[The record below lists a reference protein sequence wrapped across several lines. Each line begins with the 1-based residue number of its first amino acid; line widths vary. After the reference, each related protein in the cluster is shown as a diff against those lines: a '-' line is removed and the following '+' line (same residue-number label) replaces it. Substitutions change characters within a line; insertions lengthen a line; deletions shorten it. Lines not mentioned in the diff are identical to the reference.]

1 MGASGLHSS
10 VVAEL
15 PAETRA
21 LPEHAENRRW
31 VAVVSVAVAVAA
43 VGGTILRFWA
53 PSPLWL
59 DEALSV
65 NIAHLPFSDMVEAL
79 RHDGHPLLYYVL
91 LGWWIDLFGNS
102 DFAVRSLSG
111 VMSASAVP
119 VLWALGRRIDRRT
132 GQVALIL
139 ALSSPYLLRYGTETR
154 MYALLVLLV
163 ALGWLAVLRAM
174 ESPTIGRLVAVA
186 FVAAALVYTQYW
198 SFWLIS
204 AVVLMLLWCMIRDA
218 QLSSA
223 ARRVLAAILAG
234 SATLIP
240 WINVL
245 YDQVTTT
252 GTPWAGRAR
261 PAEVAMEV
269 VQAIGGSRRFEGE
282 TLGIMFLIAAL
293 IGTFALAAAPDRIEL
308 GRPANGTALGAAV
321 ATTLTLAIGAGMAL
335 VTAEAFE
342 PRYAAVVIPFM
353 LVLAARGI
361 VMFPE
366 NIAMVLL
373 AVVLVGSLAVGAD
386 DARRDRTQAGDVAAA
401 IESGARPGD
410 LVAFCPDQVG
420 PSTLRELKSNLATVA
435 YPSGTGRF
443 VDWAHYLQRVHSV
456 DPVAFANRLD
466 QQAAGGAIWLV
477 WGQGYRGFEG
487 KCEAIIDTLAAHRDA
502 TIVVSPSAVF
512 EAMALER
519 FGARR

>member
-1 MGASGLHSS
+1 M
-10 VVAEL
+10 
-15 PAETRA
+15 
-21 LPEHAENRRW
+21 
-31 VAVVSVAVAVAA
+31 AVISVAIAVAA
-43 VGGTILRFWA
+43 VGGIVLRFWA

-65 NIAHLPFSDMVEAL
+65 NIAALPFSDMVAAL
-79 RHDGHPLLYYVL
+79 RHDGHPLLYYLL

-102 DFAVRSLSG
+102 DLAVRSLSG
-111 VMSASAVP
+111 IFSIGAVP
-119 VLWALGRRIDRRT
+119 VIWALGRRIDRRT
-132 GQVALIL
+132 GQVALVL
-139 ALSSPYLLRYGTETR
+139 ALSSPFLLRYGTETR

-174 ESPTIGRLVAVA
+174 ESPTTGRLIAVA
-186 FVAAALVYTQYW
+186 LVAAALVYTHYW
-198 SFWLIS
+198 SFWLIG

-218 QLSSA
+218 RLSFA
-223 ARRVLAAILAG
+223 AKRVLAAILVG
-234 SATLIP
+234 SATLVP
-240 WINVL
+240 WIGVL

-261 PAEVAMEV
+261 PAEVVMEV
-269 VQAIGGSRRFEGE
+269 VQAMGGSRRFEGE

-293 IGTFALAAAPDRIEL
+293 IGTFALAAKPGRIEL

-321 ATTLTLAIGAGMAL
+321 AAGLTLTIGTVMAL
-335 VTAEAFE
+335 ITAGAFE
-342 PRYAAVVIPFM
+342 PRYAAVVVPFV
-353 LVLAARGI
+353 LILAARGI

-366 NIAMVLL
+366 NIATVLVI
-373 AVVLVGSLAVGAD
+373 VVLAGGLAVGTD
-386 DARRDRTQAGDVAAA
+386 DARRDRTQARDVAAA
-401 IESGARPGD
+401 IEAGSRPGD

-420 PSTLRELKSNLATVA
+420 PSTLRELHAGLTSVA

-443 VDWAHYLQRVHSV
+443 VDWAHYRRRIDSV
-456 DPVAFANRLD
+456 DPATFADRLD

-477 WGQGYRGFEG
+477 WGQGYRGLEG
-487 KCEAIIDTLAAHRDA
+487 KCEAIIDTLAARRDA
-502 TIVVSPSAVF
+502 AIVVTPSAVF